1 MHADCSTH
9 TSLHTHGDSDPSSNT
24 APQTIREEGA
34 EEMRAGGGSNLAS
47 VGGRPGAGGRSG
59 EGQGGILGGRHGG
72 GGYPESLHAVTLRPI
87 PLYDELP
94 KVQEENIPTVETLPG
109 HLHLGSHGA
118 GTDPTQTLS
127 IIHQSLPH
135 RLPAPHPSSASALQ
149 PRQGSGWE
157 ERRPC
162 ALSPG
167 WCPPLLPPH
176 SSCP

>member
-9 TSLHTHGDSDPSSNT
+9 ASLHTHGDSDLSSNT
-24 APQTIREEGA
+24 APQSGKRALRKRGPVEARQQSGKCGREARCWGQERGGTGWDFG
-34 EEMRAGGGSNLAS
+34 RAAC
-47 VGGRPGAGGRSG
+47 
-59 EGQGGILGGRHGG
+59 G

-135 RLPAPHPSSASALQ
+135 HLPAPHPSSASALH
-149 PRQGSGWE
+149 PGRAVGG
-157 ERRPC
+157 RRGDSVP
-162 ALSPG
+162 
-167 WCPPLLPPH
+167 
-176 SSCP
+176 